1 MLGMHNEGDIS
12 IFWIAVL
19 VFSSWTIRYL
29 LDTIENIRVAKHKAE
44 KARWDSVNRPQPPSI
59 PVYEVPEETAE
70 EEEIDDR
77 LPA

>member
-19 VFSSWTIRYL
+19 VFGSWTVRYL
-29 LDTIENIRVAKHKAE
+29 FDTIENIRVAKHKAE
-44 KARWDSVNRPQPPSI
+44 KARWDSVNRVQPPAI
-59 PVYEVPEETAE
+59 PVHEASEEINE